1 THPNGAFA
9 TDSVNKYVR
18 WGASPRGAQ
27 ALTLASKIH
36 AMLDGRYNVSF
47 DDVKR
52 AVLPGLRH
60 RLLLNFEGEAEG
72 LSSDFVLNDILEKV
86 QTVGEKAA

>member
-1 THPNGAFA
+1 MA
-9 TDSVNKYVR
+9 
-18 WGASPRGAQ
+18 
-27 ALTLASKIH
+27 LASKIY

-47 DDVKR
+47 DDVKK

-72 LSSDFVLNDILEKV
+72 LSTDEVLNNIIE
-86 QTVGEKAA
+86 TVSTTAEAAA